1 MGVVVINVEAGRLR
15 EPAAW
20 LMLAVAS
27 ASVLVG
33 IERLLFGGSSFAVRA
48 TGYLGQLTSPTTAAL
63 LVGAV
68 LLATHLGPVIERL
81 KPMALVAAGTLALS
95 VLFGAISLLTA
106 LFGGVTDL
114 QEKIEILL
122 IHLPA
127 LALITVALLYVL
139 PKAIPA
145 GSRAG
150 ALRAEDGFGRPAEHP
165 REQGYHPQ
173 QPVPAQGPVP
183 FQDHPQGQVPF
194 QDHPQGPGG
203 YPQGQMVQQGVHHPQ
218 DQAPPG
224 GHGYSQEAPPAQAP
238 QPPQNL
244 PALPPAPAHVSEGY
258 GQQAAS
264 YAPSAPQAGDGQPQ
278 PPYQPPAES
287 QPYAPPPGSYAQSP
301 QQPEPQGQGYPQSM
315 PQPPQPVS
323 QPVAQTGGYTPS
335 PYIAADVQPPAPAKP
350 YEPSAAAYDPPV
362 YAAPVDQQPQ
372 TEPRLPSYSQF
383 PDSAYGQP
391 EPQGFGRQ
399 ADPPAYGQ
407 ESQPVSSG
415 RHSSPSLPS
424 YPQFPDSPAYGQPE
438 PQGFGRQ
445 ADSSA
450 YGLRP
455 EQRQPDY
462 GQADLPGYGQPEP
475 QGFGRQAD
483 SPAYGQESQ
492 PAGSGRRSESQAQG
506 YPQAEPHSEPPAYQR
521 PEPQGFGQQ
530 DSQPSG
536 YGHQSEQQVPAPYPP
551 VDGRQGPAFDGQ
563 AQPFPQPPEN
573 YGQPFGG
580 YPSAEFARPA
590 EPGPQY
596 PAPDPVDLRSQQMA
610 QAYQQAE
617 SYQQQAQGTEPQ
629 LRVPEYGSSGYDG
642 PFGHPQQA
650 PQVPQN
656 PPAPQA
662 PYQPQGGGHQWDPR
676 SEATLRFDPSTYTGD
691 PLSDPALA
699 VRTWDSQPIDPTAIY
714 KPEQRPGQGMD

>member
-1 MGVVVINVEAGRLR
+1 MV
-15 EPAAW
+15 
-20 LMLAVAS
+20 AVAS

-48 TGYLGQLTSPTTAAL
+48 AGYLGQLTSPTTAAL
-63 LVGAV
+63 FVGAV

-81 KPMALVAAGTLALS
+81 KQMALVAAGVLGLS
-95 VLFGAISLLTA
+95 VLFGAVSLLTA
-106 LFGGVTDL
+106 LFGGATDL
-114 QEKIEILL
+114 REKIEILL
-122 IHLPA
+122 VHLPA
-127 LALITVALLYVL
+127 LALTAVVLLYVL
-139 PKAIPA
+139 PKAVPA

-150 ALRAEDGFGRPAEHP
+150 ALRAEDGFGRPAERP
-165 REQGYHPQ
+165 REQGYAYPQ
-173 QPVPAQGPVP
+173 QPVPAQGSVP

-194 QDHPQGPGG
+194 QDHPQGQVPFQDHPQGQVPFQDHPQGQGG
-203 YPQGQMVQQGVHHPQ
+203 YPQGQMAQQGVHHPQ
-218 DQAPPG
+218 DQAPLG
-224 GHGYSQEAPPAQAP
+224 GHGYPQEAPPAQAP

-264 YAPSAPQAGDGQPQ
+264 YAPSAPQAGDGHPQ
-278 PPYQPPAES
+278 PPYLPPVES
-287 QPYAPPPGSYAQSP
+287 QPYAPPPGAYPQPS
-301 QQPEPQGQGYPQSM
+301 QQPEPQGQGYAQSV

-335 PYIAADVQPPAPAKP
+335 PYVAADVQPPAPAKP
-350 YEPSAAAYDPPV
+350 YEPPAAAYDPSAAAYDPPV

-372 TEPRLPSYSQF
+372 TEPRLPSYPQF
-383 PDSAYGQP
+383 PDSPAYGQP
-391 EPQGFGRQ
+391 EPQGFGQ
-399 ADPPAYGQ
+399 QPDSPAYGQ
-407 ESQPVSSG
+407 EPQPVSSG
-415 RHSSPSLPS
+415 RHSSPRLPS

-438 PQGFGRQ
+438 PQGFGQQ

-450 YGLRP
+450 YGLRS

-462 GQADLPGYGQPEP
+462 GQAGTPGYGQSEP
-475 QGFGRQAD
+475 QGFGQQPD
-483 SPAYGQESQ
+483 SPAYGQEPQ
-492 PAGSGRRSESQAQG
+492 LAGSGRRSESQAPG
-506 YPQAEPHSEPPAYQR
+506 YPQS
-521 PEPQGFGQQ
+521 EPQGFGQQ

-536 YGHQSEQQVPAPYPP
+536 YGHQPEQQAPAPYPP

-563 AQPFPQPPEN
+563 AQSFPQPPEN
-573 YGQPFGG
+573 YGQPFSG
-580 YPSAEFARPA
+580 YSGAEFARPA

-596 PAPDPVDLRSQQMA
+596 SAPDPVDLRSQQMA

-650 PQVPQN
+650 SQAPQVPQN

-676 SEATLRFDPSTYTGD
+676 SEATLRFDPSTYSGD
-691 PLSDPALA
+691 PLSDPALS

>member
-1 MGVVVINVEAGRLR
+1 MINIEAGRLR

-20 LMLAVAS
+20 LMVAVAS

-48 TGYLGQLTSPTTAAL
+48 TGYLGQLTSPMTAAL

-81 KPMALVAAGTLALS
+81 KPMALVAAGVLGLS
-95 VLFGAISLLTA
+95 VLFGAVSLLTA
-106 LFGGVTDL
+106 LFGGATDL
-114 QEKIEILL
+114 REKIEILL
-122 IHLPA
+122 LHLPA
-127 LALITVALLYVL
+127 LALTAVALLYVL
-139 PKAIPA
+139 PRAVPA

-150 ALRAEDGFGRPAEHP
+150 ALRAEDGFGRPAERP
-165 REQGYHPQ
+165 WEQGYAYPQ

-183 FQDHPQGQVPF
+183 FQDHPQGQ
-194 QDHPQGPGG
+194 GG
-203 YPQGQMVQQGVHHPQ
+203 YPQGQMAQQGVHHPQ

-224 GHGYSQEAPPAQAP
+224 GHGYPQEAPPAQA
-238 QPPQNL
+238 PQNL

-264 YAPSAPQAGDGQPQ
+264 YAPSAPQAGDGHPQ
-278 PPYQPPAES
+278 PSYPPPAES
-287 QPYAPPPGSYAQSP
+287 QPYAPQPGAYAQSP
-301 QQPEPQGQGYPQSM
+301 QQPEPQGQGYTQSVPQS
-315 PQPPQPVS
+315 PQPVS
-323 QPVAQTGGYTPS
+323 QPIAQTGGYTPN
-335 PYIAADVQPPAPAKP
+335 PYVAADVQPPAPAKP
-350 YEPSAAAYDPPV
+350 YEPPAAAYDPPAAAYDPPV

-372 TEPRLPSYSQF
+372 TEPRLP
-383 PDSAYGQP
+383 G
-391 EPQGFGRQ
+391 
-399 ADPPAYGQ
+399 
-407 ESQPVSSG
+407 
-415 RHSSPSLPS
+415 

-438 PQGFGRQ
+438 PQGFGQQPDSAAYGQESQPVSSGRHSSPRLPGYPQFPDSPAYGQPEPQGFGQQ

-450 YGLRP
+450 YGLRS

-462 GQADLPGYGQPEP
+462 GQAGLPGYGQPEP
-475 QGFGRQAD
+475 QGFGQQPD
-483 SPAYGQESQ
+483 SAAYGQESQ
-492 PAGSGRRSESQAQG
+492 PAGSGRRSEPQAPG
-506 YPQAEPHSEPPAYQR
+506 YPQS
-521 PEPQGFGQQ
+521 EPQGFRQQ
-530 DSQPSG
+530 ESQPSG
-536 YGHQSEQQVPAPYPP
+536 YGHQPEQQGPAPYPP
-551 VDGRQGPAFDGQ
+551 VDGRQGQAFDGQ
-563 AQPFPQPPEN
+563 AQSFPQPPEN
-573 YGQPFGG
+573 YGQSFSG
-580 YPSAEFARPA
+580 YSDAEFARPA

-629 LRVPEYGSSGYDG
+629 LRVPEYGSAGYDG
-642 PFGHPQQA
+642 PFGHPQQASQA

-676 SEATLRFDPSTYTGD
+676 SEATLRFDPSTYSGD
-691 PLSDPALA
+691 PLSDPALD